1 MCEKEKVCTSSGLKD
16 TLHIRMLHLQ
26 KEKKAVM
33 GTVPS
38 LTGNKLFSW
47 PSAQIHCSAVSGPDR
62 GNISRRR
69 KSTTKNQE
77 VCRRT
82 QTRRRFRVEH
92 AAAEQR
98 RVWIFIFVQAEVTWA
113 EESSASHLSHI
124 QVFNLT
130 TVKGCIIIS
139 CCRWLHLSAAKVML
153 LL

>member
-26 KEKKAVM
+26 KEKRQWWELFPHWQETSCLVDRALRSTAPLFQGLIGETSADAENQQLKA
-33 GTVPS
+33 
-38 LTGNKLFSW
+38 
-47 PSAQIHCSAVSGPDR
+47 
-62 GNISRRR
+62 R
-69 KSTTKNQE
+69 KSADARKLG
-77 VCRRT
+77 
-82 QTRRRFRVEH
+82 FRVEH

-124 QVFNLT
+124 QVLNLT